1 MKIFIGKVENRND
14 PLKLGRCQVRVMG
27 VHNENASILP
37 TIDLPWAMPLSP
49 VNSAAS
55 AGIGISPTGIV
66 LGSIVLVTFTDKDDQ
81 TPVILGTLAGIPQNQ
96 DNNLVMKP
104 ADKSTNKNTAVK
116 IGADGYSKLVSG
128 QINSDV
134 TIVNTVL
141 TRGGDTQIIQQAIQ
155 DSKANLT
162 GELEVEKAR
171 PISTFTVT
179 DDTVQEII
187 KNTAFTDVSVPI
199 TNSAGK
205 VIKTVIGYGQ
215 DTFQGKPVT
224 ESFPGSITQEVA
236 QTEFKNYLQSDVA
249 DKLTSIVRAPVTQ
262 EMFDSVLNVA
272 SDIGVQNFANSSIPK
287 LMNSLDFQGAAA
299 SIEGLMSE
307 KSFDNILG
315 GVTSA
320 SLESTITTGKELFS
334 NLTAGTD
341 LASTLS
347 SSVSNISENLVSS
360 LGGSASAITSNL
372 TSLVDSA
379 SANLPNLSNLTA
391 NLPNISNLTAN
402 LPDVSNILSNSGI
415 GNILNSTAGIGNISN
430 VLNTA
435 DIGASVTNILGGVSG
450 NISSAISNIT
460 AGGIGNLLGG
470 FGGFKLGGLGGK
482 LFGGKSS
489 TKKARRSAAA
499 KKFTSIG
506 YPNLGGTLFDE
517 NTAYVKPISSVDGE
531 FGNAGLTSNPAAG
544 SFGVASG
551 YLEYVNEPDSSRL
564 ARHENID
571 KTSVY
576 IKESARALGI
586 ERFNNDTWDQAE
598 IPYNAEYPFNKVV
611 ETERGHVFEL
621 DDTPNAER
629 INIFHKR
636 GSWMEWDHNG
646 TLTDR
651 VVGDRYCVSERNT
664 FELVGGTKNLT
675 VYGEL
680 NAVLKAGA
688 KLRVDGPGEIIIN
701 NDCKVTV
708 AGDMNLNVGG
718 EFRLVAAQIRMES
731 KGMATLGAAQVL
743 ELDGSK
749 VEIGNGFTPSGLA
762 INPNEII
769 DTQMPVIP
777 ELTVNSR
784 SAREFFMYEVPDEGD
799 AITHR
804 ERQVQRGLY
813 LRKNL
818 DVGEIT
824 ATTNAVINP
833 DIQSAEQQC
842 DYING
847 LPTFEPA
854 LQLSSRI
861 QLGAL
866 NRSGGIPIIAQM
878 GVDPKQIVCNL
889 KGLAVYLIEPMKNL
903 FKNVLIINGYR
914 NNQIQSGSPETSQH
928 YTGEAVDIILS
939 SWNRAQH
946 YQAAI
951 DLALSLPYGFDRIVL
966 EYAGKKAVW
975 LHCSWKYSGNRFE
988 TFTMRDHKKVS
999 DSLALIPEVK

>member
-1 MKIFIGKVENRND
+1 MQIFIGKVENRND

-49 VNSAAS
+49 VNSASS

-66 LGSIVLVTFTDKDDQ
+66 LGSIVLITFADKDDQ

-104 ADKSTNKNTAVK
+104 ADKSSNKNTAVK
-116 IGADGYSKLVSG
+116 IGADGFTKVVSG
-128 QINSDV
+128 QTNSNVSIINAV
-134 TIVNTVL
+134 AVGQ
-141 TRGGDTQIIQQAIQ
+141 GGDAKIAAQTLE
-155 DSKANLT
+155 DSKARLT
-162 GELEVEKAR
+162 GDLEVEKAR
-171 PISTFTVT
+171 PFSTFNVT
-179 DDTVQEII
+179 DDSVKEII
-187 KNTAFTDVSVPI
+187 KNTSFTDVSVPI
-199 TNSAGK
+199 TDSSGK

-224 ESFPGSITQEVA
+224 ASYPGSITKEVA
-236 QTEFKNYLQSDVA
+236 ETEFKNYLQSDVA
-249 DKLTSIVRAPVTQ
+249 SKLTSVVRAPVTQ

-272 SDIGVQNFANSSIPK
+272 SDIGIQNFANSSIPK

-299 SIEGLMSE
+299 SIEGLMNE

-320 SLESTITTGKELFS
+320 SLQSNITTGKELFS
-334 NLTAGTD
+334 NLTSGTD

-347 SSVSNISENLVSS
+347 TSVSNISENLLGS

-372 TSLVDSA
+372 TNLADSA
-379 SANLPNLSNLTA
+379 SSTLSGLTS
-391 NLPNISNLTAN
+391 NIN

-415 GNILNSTAGIGNISN
+415 GNILNSSTGVANITN
-430 VLNTA
+430 VLQNA
-435 DIGASVTNILGGVSG
+435 DIGATVTNILGGVSG
-450 NISSAISNIT
+450 NISSAVSNI
-460 AGGIGNLLGG
+460 ASGGVANLLGG
-470 FGGFKLGGLGGK
+470 FGGFNLGGIGGK

-489 TKKARRSAAA
+489 TKKARRSAAS

-517 NTAYVKPISSVDGE
+517 NTAYVKPINSADGE
-531 FGNAGLTSNPAAG
+531 FGNAGLSSNPAAG

-551 YLEYVNEPDSSRL
+551 YLDYVNEPDSSRL

-586 ERFNNDTWDQAE
+586 ERFSEGDAWDQAE

-651 VVGDRYCVSERNT
+651 VVGDRYCISERNT

-799 AITHR
+799 AEEHR
-804 ERQVQRGLY
+804 FRQVKRGLY
-813 LRKNL
+813 LLKNL
-818 DVGEIT
+818 DLGAIA
-824 ATTNAVINP
+824 ATTKPTINQ
-833 DIQSAEQQC
+833 DIKSAEKQC

-854 LQLSSRI
+854 LQLSARI

-878 GVDPKQIVCNL
+878 GIDPKEIVCNL
-889 KGLAVYLIEPMKNL
+889 KGLAVYLIEPMKDL

-914 NNQIQSGSPETSQH
+914 TNQTQSGSPETSQH

-988 TFTMRDHKKVS
+988 TFTMRDHRKVS
-999 DSLALIPEVK
+999 DSLVLIPEVK